1 MLTNI
6 HLLIKSFVQKIGRDK
21 VYNYSA
27 SSAFFII
34 LSIFP
39 FLILMLSVVKYT
51 PLTEEFLL
59 ERLEFFLPSA
69 LFPLFA
75 QIIEEIYSNT
85 WATTLILVSA
95 VTVLW
100 SSSKGVMAMVRGINV
115 CFNIQD
121 KRNWIRVRLLSCL
134 YTFVFFISI
143 VLTLILLV
151 FGKTIYTAL
160 ITQSGQLEKIFGV
173 ILFIL
178 RKRVVISLGL
188 LTLIFMLIY
197 TFFPAKNN
205 HFFKMFPGAIL
216 AAGGWVGLSELLSLY
231 VKFFPNFSYTYGS
244 LTTFVLLMLYLY
256 FGLYIIFIGAEINH
270 FFKSWLESIANRRK
284 RAKSI
289 KYEDSIERKQVK
301 YETKKM
307 KKEEK
312 EELRRM
318 VAEAEK
324 ATKRHNEHR

>member
-1 MLTNI
+1 M
-6 HLLIKSFVQKIGRDK
+6 KSFFQKIGRDK

-39 FLILMLSVVKYT
+39 FLILILSIVQYT

-59 ERLEFFLPSA
+59 ERFEFFLPPA
-69 LFPLFA
+69 LFPLFQ

-95 VTVLW
+95 VAVLW
-100 SSSKGVMAMVRGINV
+100 SASKGIMAMIRGINV
-115 CFNIQD
+115 CFNIKD
-121 KRNWIRVRLLSCL
+121 KRNWFRVRLQSCL
-134 YTFVFFISI
+134 YTFVFFIAF
-143 VLTLILLV
+143 VLTMILLV
-151 FGKTIYTAL
+151 FGKTIYEAL
-160 ITQSGQLEKIFGV
+160 IAQSGELEKFFSI
-173 ILFIL
+173 ILFIV
-178 RKRVVISLGL
+178 RKRFVISLAI

-205 HFFKMFPGAIL
+205 RFLQMFPGAVI
-216 AAGGWVGLSELLSLY
+216 AAGAWIGLSELLSLY

-256 FGLYIIFIGAEINH
+256 FGLYIIFVCAEINH
-270 FFKSWLESIANRRK
+270 FFKSWIESIAIKRK
-284 RAKSI
+284 RKKSM
-289 KYEDSIERKQVK
+289 KYENTIERKQVR

-312 EELRRM
+312 EELKRIL
-318 VAEAEK
+318 EEEK
-324 ATKRHNEHR
+324 LMKKNNGR